1 MIQQNATQPVAG
13 TATQPVEAPVA
24 GPEVLL
30 TSTGVQSDSDGDLHS
45 EPGSPV
51 YDNFQDSS
59 PKISPEM
66 RQLIRNSL
74 EETSYRET
82 IGGVRSLIGWY
93 QIPEFDRVSSAD
105 DNHFAGSQVQP
116 TRKVK
121 LPVDDWLCR
130 KMGKLNLTIA
140 EGYPSRNTETAGFL
154 RHQFVKPPRLSRW
167 YNMHVDKKDFDRSV
181 VCSWSPEPAKQNST
195 FSRVARCS
203 LPAAPPSR
211 ALG

>member
-1 MIQQNATQPVAG
+1 MSATRPVEGRGTGVVIQQNATQPVAG

-82 IGGVRSLIGWY
+82 SSNSPSNLPTDQAVVIQQLSIG
-93 QIPEFDRVSSAD
+93 
-105 DNHFAGSQVQP
+105 
-116 TRKVK
+116 
-121 LPVDDWLCR
+121 
-130 KMGKLNLTIA
+130 
-140 EGYPSRNTETAGFL
+140 
-154 RHQFVKPPRLSRW
+154 
-167 YNMHVDKKDFDRSV
+167 
-181 VCSWSPEPAKQNST
+181 
-195 FSRVARCS
+195 
-203 LPAAPPSR
+203 
-211 ALG
+211 